1 MSVAGPRTRAAVL
14 TLALALHATLL
25 AWLVFVLLDA
35 TPVWGLDLGEY
46 AIVVFP
52 ALAGFTALMLVWGR
66 HARGASVATAAI
78 VATALF
84 SPGTVATVALML
96 FNAWLVGDRALA
108 WAARDTARLPPP
120 LAILAGFALWIG
132 VMSATATMKV
142 HIVPVY
148 VLMLALPVL
157 TFPARAREL
166 LGRMAEW
173 LADGASP
180 FSAIERAWTAVL
192 GTIVV
197 VQLFVAAK
205 PEVGYDATAVHLLFA
220 QLFAA
225 NHQWDFDVTRFAW
238 ADMPLGAD
246 FAFAAAYILGGEGAA
261 RLLNLCFGILLLDIV
276 YRLVIRHAPR
286 ALALASVCAL
296 ASMPLAALVSGSLFG
311 DNLWTAFLLAC
322 LLAAI
327 ELPNGAGASRSA
339 WALPALALLAAG
351 AMHTK
356 VISVMWLVPLL
367 AYVTWRA
374 RSLPAVAPLGP
385 RMLVAVGVAAII
397 GAWPYAN
404 AWLRTGNPVFP
415 FFNSLFRSRYFETAA
430 SFDNPLYHQPLR
442 PWTPYEIVMWSG
454 RFIEGESGAAG
465 LQWLLLFP
473 LIAAAFFRR
482 RPRVQWACLGLAVFF
497 FVVVYLQQSYLRYLL
512 PALVLVGVLGGWAL
526 ADLPDRRATRIAILV
541 LGAAVCLGNLR
552 FASTASWT
560 HGQLCPKCSIN
571 AGARREYVAH
581 YDPQRIVAD
590 YLNQTLP
597 DARVGFYELNGPGPS
612 GFVGYG
618 RAANWHDHESY
629 RVLANTTSADDVLA
643 LARLHKLTHVV
654 VIDGP
659 AAQDDPIAVFR
670 DRYTRPVWRFGN
682 FRVAEI
688 DPRASPAPAGS
699 P

>member
-1 MSVAGPRTRAAVL
+1 MVL
-14 TLALALHATLL
+14 ALALALHGALL
-25 AWLVFVLLDA
+25 TWLVFVLLDA
-35 TPVWGLDLGEY
+35 TPVFGLDLGEY
-46 AIVVFP
+46 AIIVLP
-52 ALAGFTALMLVWGR
+52 ALAGFALLMLVWGR
-66 HARGASVATAAI
+66 HARGASVAAVAI
-78 VATALF
+78 VAMTLF
-84 SPGTVATVALML
+84 SPGTVTTVALML

-157 TFPARAREL
+157 AFPARAGEL
-166 LGRMAEW
+166 LGITAEW
-173 LADGASP
+173 LADGAGA
-180 FSAIERAWTAVL
+180 FSAVERSWVAVL

-197 VQLFVAAK
+197 VHLFVAAK

-220 QLFAA
+220 QLFTA

-246 FAFAAAYILGGEGAA
+246 FAFAAAHVLGGEGAA
-261 RLLNLCFGILLLDIV
+261 RLLNLAFGMLLLDVV
-276 YRLVIRHAPR
+276 YRLALRHATR
-286 ALALASVCAL
+286 AVALASVCAL
-296 ASMPLAALVSGSLFG
+296 ASMPLAVLVSGSLFG

-322 LLAAI
+322 LLAAV
-327 ELPNGAGASRSA
+327 ELPASGDDPRSK

-351 AMHTK
+351 SMHTK
-356 VISVMWLVPLL
+356 VISVVWLAPLFV
-367 AYVTWRA
+367 YVAWRL
-374 RSLPAVAPLGP
+374 RRMPAAAPLG
-385 RMLVAVGVAAII
+385 RRALVVIGIAAII
-397 GAWPYAN
+397 GVWPYAN
-404 AWLRTGNPVFP
+404 AWVRTGNPVFP
-415 FFNSLFRSRYFETAA
+415 FFNSLFRSRYFDAAA

-482 RPRVQWACLGLAVFF
+482 RPRVQWACLALAVIF
-497 FVVVYLQQSYLRYLL
+497 FVGVYLQQSYLRYLL
-512 PALVLVGVLGGWAL
+512 PALVLVGVLGSWAL
-526 ADLPDRRATRIAILV
+526 ADLPDRRITRIAILV
-541 LGAAVCLGNLR
+541 VGTAVCLGNLR

-571 AGARREYVAH
+571 AGARRDYIAH

-629 RVLANTTSADDVLA
+629 RVLANANSADDVLT

-659 AAQDDPIAVFR
+659 PAPDDPIAVFR
-670 DRYTRPVWRFGN
+670 DRYTRPVWRFN
-682 FRVAEI
+682 RFLVAEI